1 LGGIEDLACRCGD
14 PTEDG
19 EITAADALA
28 TLQAAVGLTVCD
40 VSRCDT
46 NADGQV
52 TALDALR
59 LLQYAVGLDVTL
71 NCGVALVYPA
81 VTSTTSTTSTTLR

>member
-1 LGGIEDLACRCGD
+1 LGGTEDLACRCGD

-52 TALDALR
+52 TALDALK

-71 NCGVALVYPA
+71 NCGVALVYS
-81 VTSTTSTTSTTLR
+81 TSTTSTTSTTQP

>member
-1 LGGIEDLACRCGD
+1 LPAPACGD
-14 PTEDG
+14 PTGDG
-19 EITAADALA
+19 EITAADALL

-52 TALDALR
+52 TAADALK

-71 NCGVALVYPA
+71 NCGVALVYPGS
-81 VTSTTSTTSTTLR
+81 TSTTSTTSTTLP